1 MINTPDAQ
9 FNLEV
14 LQVVFPNAAVSKR
27 ISKRRLS
34 DLRAVLNVA
43 LRATDSMLA
52 ERVKCDHRPAAG
64 TMRRDNPFTRGF
76 DRIHRER
83 AQRGTPGGKIGATV
97 PTA

>member
-27 ISKRRLS
+27 ISKRKLS
-34 DLRAVLNVA
+34 GLRAVLIVA
-43 LRATDSMLA
+43 LRATDSMITA
-52 ERVKCDHRPAAG
+52 KGVTGPEVKPERKH
-64 TMRRDNPFTRGF
+64 NPLTRGF
-76 DRIHRER
+76 DRIRRER
-83 AQRGTPGGKIGATV
+83 ARRGTQGGKIGATV